1 MPKFR
6 SSLLLVMLTY
16 AGFFSLG
23 LPDGLLG
30 VTWPAMRATFS
41 LPLSALGSLLAL
53 FTAGYLLSSI
63 FSGWLLARVNVG
75 SLLALSCLGT
85 SVSLLGYSIAPSWW
99 ILIAFGLLGGVGA
112 GAIDAGLN
120 TYIAN
125 FHNARTSSWLHACY
139 GVATTIGPAMMT
151 AAMTS
156 GRSWQF
162 GYAIVAAAQFAL
174 ALCFGLSRK
183 LWPTSLESTEIQVSA
198 GPTLTSNS
206 GMWRLPAAWLSGAI
220 FFVYT
225 GIESAA
231 GAWPFTL
238 FTESR
243 GVSRMTA
250 GTWASVYWG
259 CFTGGRIIS
268 GFVANR
274 ISTKLMMRTSIG
286 GIIAGAILLWINLA
300 PLLSFVGVALIGL
313 ACAPIFPTM
322 IATTPDRISQRFVA
336 NLIGLQISAAVLGQ
350 SALPSLIGVLA
361 GKFGLEVLPPTLLI
375 AAILLLTLS
384 ETLFAKSSSLKPA

>member
-1 MPKFR
+1 
-6 SSLLLVMLTY
+6 MLTY

-30 VTWPAMRATFS
+30 VTWPAMRATFG

-85 SVSLLGYSIAPSWW
+85 SVSLFGYSIAPSWW

-156 GRSWQF
+156 GRSWRL
-162 GYAIVAAAQFAL
+162 GYAVVAAAQFAL
-174 ALCFGLSRK
+174 ALCFGLSRN
-183 LWPTSLESTEIQVSA
+183 LWPASLTPDETRASSDPP
-198 GPTLTSNS
+198 PTPNS
-206 GMWRLPAAWLSGAI
+206 KLWRLPAAWLGTAI

-300 PLLSFVGVALIGL
+300 PLLSFVGVAFIGL
-313 ACAPIFPTM
+313 ACAPIYPTM
-322 IATTPDRISQRFVA
+322 IVTTPDRIAKRFVA
-336 NLIGLQISAAVLGQ
+336 SAIGLQISAAVLGQ

-384 ETLFAKSSSLKPA
+384 ETLFAKSYSLKPA